1 MAKTIKFNL
10 ILDNKPVRTIED
22 LQENFCIDDIAEF
35 YENGLLQ
42 KWLKVRGYDDYLAK
56 VEAISNKETAI
67 QELVKIFEIE
77 QSGDKIQEDLYSL
90 KFWNER
96 KARFEEFDK
105 KDKEIRD
112 IISDYHKGYND
123 IKEQLKEKKE
133 DFAFIK
139 SAVKTI
145 YRDYFRLLEI
155 DFVSFFETMEEKSPL
170 TLFAMMMH
178 DGYRN
183 SGLFDDKYKSRLLN
197 LRPNNVLKYQ
207 YDTNKCWRKI
217 TNKPA
222 RIVKL
227 NDVSSYVGI
236 REAEGKEEFAG
247 NSRNVKKIKFEHGFE
262 YRSNSSSDYVL
273 YLEDNVVS
281 AFKFFCGKDEW
292 WQEVEEE
299 GKKVMVISIP
309 NGTKIASPKDKNI
322 KYSAEEVNG
331 KFIILDGLSYASNT
345 DQDSIVYMEV

>member
-112 IISDYHKGYND
+112 IISDYHKGYDD

-139 SAVKTI
+139 SAVKEIRKNYLDLFLTDWATFF
-145 YRDYFRLLEI
+145 YVMKNESPLSLFAAMMDKGLRDYFDEDECSQLM
-155 DFVSFFETMEEKSPL
+155 SL
-170 TLFAMMMH
+170 TT
-178 DGYRN
+178 N
-183 SGLFDDKYKSRLLN
+183 KKCYKS
-197 LRPNNVLKYQ
+197 
-207 YDTNKCWRKI
+207 DTN
-217 TNKPA
+217 TNWVKVTDKPA
-222 RIVKL
+222 KILKIYDESRYAAV
-227 NDVSSYVGI
+227 
-236 REAEGKEEFAG
+236 REAEGSEEFG
-247 NSRNVKKIKFEHGFE
+247 ETSRKVKKFNFEHGFE

-273 YLEDNVVS
+273 YLEDCVGES
-281 AFKFFCGKDEW
+281 AFKTFCNETEGYWKDL
-292 WQEVEEE
+292 EEN

-309 NGTKIASPKDKNI
+309 KGTKIASPKDRTRE
-322 KYSAEEVNG
+322 YSEDEVNG
-331 KFIILDGLSYASNT
+331 KFLILDGLLYASNT
-345 DQDSIVYMEV
+345 DQDPIIYMEV